1 MAVRM
6 FAAIEVGSFE
16 LEMGIYEISGKNRIR
31 QVDHVRHVI
40 SLGSDTYNDRKISYE
55 MVEELCRVLEDF
67 SRIMKGYRITE
78 YRAYATSAM
87 REAKNSRIVLEQI
100 RVRTGLTVQ
109 IISNSEQRLLTY
121 KALAVADDE
130 FDRNIRKGTAILDVG
145 FGSMQISLFDEKL
158 LVSTENLPLG
168 VLRIGELLKNVSST
182 AEGTRRII
190 GEMVE
195 SELSNYQKMYLEERR
210 IKHVIGTG
218 ENIMYLFRY
227 EDGGKPLQWVTREQ
241 FDRLYERLSG
251 MDPEA
256 VEEQFGVSAE
266 VSVLN
271 TAAAAKKVMEE
282 GDKTQAA
289 VASRTAGELY
299 GLAELKTSI
308 SNERGNTTRFLVLS
322 REPVYEKK
330 ASKVTVTFEV
340 PHVSGSLYKILGN
353 FIFNGVNMRMIESRP
368 IPDKPFEYRFFVDIE
383 GNLSHAPVHNAL
395 AGIQAEASSM
405 KILGN
410 Y

>member
-1 MAVRM
+1 MKTPDLKECREKLDGIDREIVRLFEERMAVCGQVAEYKIETGKAVYDGEREKQKL
-6 FAAIEVGSFE
+6 AAVR
-16 LEMGIYEISGKNRIR
+16 EMAAGDQNK
-31 QVDHVRHVI
+31 
-40 SLGSDTYNDRKISYE
+40 
-55 MVEELCRVLEDF
+55 
-67 SRIMKGYRITE
+67 
-78 YRAYATSAM
+78 
-87 REAKNSRIVLEQI
+87 
-100 RVRTGLTVQ
+100 
-109 IISNSEQRLLTY
+109 
-121 KALAVADDE
+121 
-130 FDRNIRKGTAILDVG
+130 
-145 FGSMQISLFDEKL
+145 
-158 LVSTENLPLG
+158 
-168 VLRIGELLKNVSST
+168 
-182 AEGTRRII
+182 
-190 GEMVE
+190 
-195 SELSNYQKMYLEERR
+195 
-210 IKHVIGTG
+210 
-218 ENIMYLFRY
+218 
-227 EDGGKPLQWVTREQ
+227 
-241 FDRLYERLSG
+241 
-251 MDPEA
+251 EA
-256 VEEQFGVSAE
+256 VEELFTQLMTMSRRYQYSLLCARKKTPPLGFTEVEEIRKRDVRVVFQGVEGAYSHAAVRMYFGEDADAYHVEKFEDTIRELERGQADYAVLPIENSTAGFVITNYDLLSRYDNYIVGEIYVPVDHVLLGVPGASVSDVKTVYSHNQALMQCSE
-266 VSVLN
+266 YLDSHGDWNQVSVLN

-395 AGIQAEASSM
+395 AGIQAEVSSM

>member
-1 MAVRM
+1 MKTPDLKECREKLDGIDREIVRLFEERMAVCGQVAEYKIETGKAVYDGEREKQKL
-6 FAAIEVGSFE
+6 AAVR
-16 LEMGIYEISGKNRIR
+16 EMAAGDQNK
-31 QVDHVRHVI
+31 
-40 SLGSDTYNDRKISYE
+40 
-55 MVEELCRVLEDF
+55 
-67 SRIMKGYRITE
+67 
-78 YRAYATSAM
+78 
-87 REAKNSRIVLEQI
+87 
-100 RVRTGLTVQ
+100 
-109 IISNSEQRLLTY
+109 
-121 KALAVADDE
+121 
-130 FDRNIRKGTAILDVG
+130 
-145 FGSMQISLFDEKL
+145 
-158 LVSTENLPLG
+158 
-168 VLRIGELLKNVSST
+168 
-182 AEGTRRII
+182 
-190 GEMVE
+190 
-195 SELSNYQKMYLEERR
+195 
-210 IKHVIGTG
+210 
-218 ENIMYLFRY
+218 
-227 EDGGKPLQWVTREQ
+227 
-241 FDRLYERLSG
+241 
-251 MDPEA
+251 EA
-256 VEEQFGVSAE
+256 VEELFTQLMTMSRRYQYSLLCARKKTPPLGFTEVEEIRKRDVRVVFQGVEGAYSHAAVRMYFGEDADAYHVEKFEDTIRELERGQADYAVLPIENSTAGFVITNYDLLSRYDNYIVGEIYVPVDHVLLGVPGASVSDVKTVYSHNQALMQCSE
-266 VSVLN
+266 YLDSHGDWNQVSVLN

-395 AGIQAEASSM
+395 AGILAEASSM
-405 KILGN
+405 TILGN

>member
-1 MAVRM
+1 MKTPDLKECREKLDGIDREIVRLFEERMAVCGQVAEYKIETGKAVYDGEREKQKL
-6 FAAIEVGSFE
+6 AAVR
-16 LEMGIYEISGKNRIR
+16 EMAAGDQNK
-31 QVDHVRHVI
+31 
-40 SLGSDTYNDRKISYE
+40 
-55 MVEELCRVLEDF
+55 
-67 SRIMKGYRITE
+67 
-78 YRAYATSAM
+78 
-87 REAKNSRIVLEQI
+87 
-100 RVRTGLTVQ
+100 
-109 IISNSEQRLLTY
+109 
-121 KALAVADDE
+121 
-130 FDRNIRKGTAILDVG
+130 
-145 FGSMQISLFDEKL
+145 
-158 LVSTENLPLG
+158 
-168 VLRIGELLKNVSST
+168 
-182 AEGTRRII
+182 
-190 GEMVE
+190 
-195 SELSNYQKMYLEERR
+195 
-210 IKHVIGTG
+210 
-218 ENIMYLFRY
+218 
-227 EDGGKPLQWVTREQ
+227 
-241 FDRLYERLSG
+241 
-251 MDPEA
+251 EA
-256 VEEQFGVSAE
+256 VEELFTQLMTMSRRYQYSLLCARKKTPPLGFTEVEEIRKRDVRVVFQGVEGAYSHAAVRMYFGEDADAYHVEKFEDTIRELERGQADYAVLPIENSTAGFVITNYDLLSRYDNYIVGEIYVPVDHVLLGVPGASVSDVKTVYSHNQALMQCSE
-266 VSVLN
+266 YLDSHGDWNQVSVLN

-395 AGIQAEASSM
+395 AGIQAEASST

>member
-1 MAVRM
+1 MKTPDLKECREKLDGIDREIVRLFEERMAVCGQVAEYKIETGKAVYDGEREKQKLAAVREMAAGDQNKEVVEELFTQLMTMSRRYQYSLLCARKKTPPLGFTEVEEIRKRDVRVVFQGVEGAYSHAAVRM
-6 FAAIEVGSFE
+6 YFGEDADAYHVEKFEDTIRE
-16 LEMGIYEISGKNRIR
+16 LERGQADYAVLPIENSTAGFVITNYDLLSRYDNYIVGEIYVP
-31 QVDHVRHVI
+31 VDHV
-40 SLGSDTYNDRKISYE
+40 L
-55 MVEELCRVLEDF
+55 
-67 SRIMKGYRITE
+67 
-78 YRAYATSAM
+78 
-87 REAKNSRIVLEQI
+87 
-100 RVRTGLTVQ
+100 
-109 IISNSEQRLLTY
+109 
-121 KALAVADDE
+121 
-130 FDRNIRKGTAILDVG
+130 
-145 FGSMQISLFDEKL
+145 
-158 LVSTENLPLG
+158 LG
-168 VLRIGELLKNVSST
+168 VPGASVSDVKTVYSHNQ
-182 AEGTRRII
+182 AL
-190 GEMVE
+190 MQC
-195 SELSNYQKMYLEERR
+195 SEYLDS
-210 IKHVIGTG
+210 HGDW
-218 ENIMYLFRY
+218 N
-227 EDGGKPLQWVTREQ
+227 Q
-241 FDRLYERLSG
+241 
-251 MDPEA
+251 
-256 VEEQFGVSAE
+256 

-405 KILGN
+405 KSLGN